1 MTNFYD
7 QNLMSLKAVI
17 FILGEFSLKKTYLQ
31 IGTTAILALL
41 LLSGC
46 SNQSHKTTTSRDKA
60 ESSSLAKESSTDTD
74 LMEDDDSLDD
84 NKADESSVD
93 AYGNDYSENT
103 ATKSQASSFSMSDVK
118 IPSIQLSGGSSVTV
132 PKVQP
137 NKSSSTSSIANVINS
152 PDQAI
157 AAVKA
162 KYGDQNGKIHWNCM
176 IDGTTGKAIN
186 DGYYFVKGTAN
197 DGTMTGTQYSLR
209 VYPDGT
215 IKEN

>member
-1 MTNFYD
+1 
-7 QNLMSLKAVI
+7 MSLKAVI
-17 FILGEFSLKKTYLQ
+17 FILGEFSLKKTYWQ
-31 IGTTAILALL
+31 VGTTAILALL
-41 LLSGC
+41 LLTGC
-46 SNQSHKTTTSRDKA
+46 SNQSYKTTTSRDKA
-60 ESSSLAKESSTDTD
+60 ESSSLAKESAND
-74 LMEDDDSLDD
+74 LTEDDDSLDD
-84 NKADESSVD
+84 NEADEDSVD
-93 AYGNDYSENT
+93 VDGNDNSENT
-103 ATKSQASSFSMSDVK
+103 TTKSQASSFSMSDVK

-137 NKSSSTSSIANVINS
+137 NQSSSISSTTNVINS

-157 AAVKA
+157 AAAKA

-186 DGYYFVKGTAN
+186 DGYYFVKGTAD
-197 DGTMTGTQYSLR
+197 DGTMTGTQYSLH

>member
-1 MTNFYD
+1 
-7 QNLMSLKAVI
+7 MSLKAVI
-17 FILGEFSLKKTYLQ
+17 FILGEFSLKKPYLQ

-60 ESSSLAKESSTDTD
+60 ESSSLTKVSAND
-74 LMEDDDSLDD
+74 LTEHDDSLDD
-84 NKADESSVD
+84 NEVDEDSANVD
-93 AYGNDYSENT
+93 GNDNSENIT
-103 ATKSQASSFSMSDVK
+103 TKSQASSFSMSDVK

-137 NKSSSTSSIANVINS
+137 NQSSSISSTTNVINS

-157 AAVKA
+157 AATKA

-186 DGYYFVKGTAN
+186 DGYYFVKGTAD